1 MIEVTFSGST
11 HETSAFGLTQWDKG
25 QKLKIIWEGL
35 PEKFQVHFSSRGSD
49 EAIVVEAES
58 ENGTGF
64 ADIPDELLR
73 VGADIF
79 AWIYLSENDK
89 QGESVKR
96 AVLYVR
102 PRPKPQNILDEIEPT
117 QQEKLEIILRD
128 INDSIDY
135 MKENGSDAEY
145 MPEYVRKE
153 AGRLSLKL
161 CETIDENS
169 VVFMMSSDAH
179 LKTGDYNSDNSIKH
193 MSQAMRLVAEN
204 CRIDFAGYLGD
215 MTAGGSDK
223 SITEAKKEFMAVN
236 SYLHPV
242 FSRVPSL
249 RCHGSEDNL
258 HRAYYRNGDYIDSEE
273 IYSFIGRWNDNADY
287 TCGDKLRGYGYMD
300 LEKEKLRI
308 ICLNTSDT
316 QGDKLTPT
324 SETALMGSDQLG
336 WFCSALDLSSKADSH
351 EWGIILMGHHPVNMS
366 DKFVAAESIIEKY
379 VEGGYV
385 NFTLADSTDI
395 VYNFS
400 GKNSAKILAQ
410 FHGHLHNYRVNFIT
424 DQKIPLI
431 AIPNASLYDNNFYS
445 DPAYSNT
452 ANEEY
457 AEEMTFSKTACSADD
472 TAFCVVVLDKSTGV
486 INVLH
491 YGAGKDRIIINGTVS
506 EEIPE
511 DDDENEGGGNNGG
524 NEGNEGDEG
533 GNEGG
538 NEGNEGEE
546 GGDEG
551 GEDDDG
557 EDEVFEY
564 TNLVPLSL
572 SSINSS
578 YGNEL
583 GYVDDYGLTSA
594 DNIYFLKGY
603 THTGYMQAGIN
614 DTIRVSGG
622 TYDGSIGNYI
632 LLMDSNHSLI
642 YSKALNGYSEV
653 NSGVSFTESGIL
665 VFEPSKVTGAD
676 LTGMTYFRVS
686 TVGVGEN
693 LIVTVNEKID
703 ASKTVVLAPPM
714 ISYTNIMSYAMDE
727 SGADFGTG
735 GYLDGRIIN
744 KSGVEAD
751 KKKFTVTGYFEVE
764 SDVVLRVKGLIL
776 DGAEGCC
783 LCVYDANHQLMHN
796 ISINKASKPEYGIVY
811 DNGLY
816 TFTPSDATENMAG
829 MTYVRLSGKGSGS
842 TVIITY
848 CEEIT

>member
-25 QKLKIIWEGL
+25 QKLKIIWEDL

-49 EAIVVEAES
+49 EAVVVEAES

-102 PRPKPQNILDEIEPT
+102 SRPKPQNILDEIEPT

-153 AGRLSLKL
+153 AVRLSLKL

-169 VVFMMSSDAH
+169 VVLMMSSDAH

-223 SITEAKKEFMAVN
+223 SIAEAKKEFMAVN

-242 FSRVPSL
+242 FSHIPSL

-258 HRAYYRNGDYIDSEE
+258 HRAYYRNGDYIDGEE
-273 IYSFIGRWNDNADY
+273 IYSFIGRWNDNSGY
-287 TCGDKLRGYGYMD
+287 TYGDRLRGYGYMD

-308 ICLNTSDT
+308 ICLNTSDV

-324 SETALMGSDQLG
+324 SETAIMGSAQLS
-336 WFCSALDLSSKADSH
+336 WFCSALDLSAKTDCD

-366 DKFVAAESIIEKY
+366 DKFAAAMNIIEKY
-379 VEGGYV
+379 VEGGYL
-385 NFTLADSTDI
+385 NMTLADSSDV

-400 GKNSAKILAQ
+400 GKNSAKIIAQ

-424 DQKIPLI
+424 EEKIPLI

-457 AEEMTFSKTACSADD
+457 AEETTYGKTACSDND
-472 TAFCVVVLDKSTGV
+472 TAFCVVILDKSSGV

-491 YGAGKDRIIINGTVS
+491 YGAGKDRIIIDGTVS

-511 DDDENEGGGNNGG
+511 DDGENEGGGNNGG

-538 NEGNEGEE
+538 T
-546 GGDEG
+546 EG
-551 GEDDDG
+551 GEDDDDG
-557 EDEVFEY
+557 EDEVFVY
-564 TNLVPLSL
+564 TNLVPTSM
-572 SSINSS
+572 SSMNSS
-578 YGNEL
+578 YGNNL
-583 GYVDDYGLTSA
+583 GYVNDYSLTSA
-594 DNIYFLKGY
+594 DNLYYLKNY
-603 THTGYMQAGIN
+603 THTGYIQAGIN
-614 DTIRVSGG
+614 DVIRISGG

-642 YSKALNGYSEV
+642 YAKTLNGYSEI
-653 NSGVSFTESGIL
+653 NSGISFTESGIL
-665 VFEPSKVTGAD
+665 VFEPSKVTGVN
-676 LTGMTYFRVS
+676 LTDMTYFRVS
-686 TVGVGEN
+686 TLGRGEN

-714 ISYTNIMSYAMDE
+714 ISYTNIMEYAMDE
-727 SGADFGTG
+727 NGNDFGTG
-735 GYLDGRIIN
+735 GYIDGRMIN
-744 KSGVEAD
+744 NSGVETD

-764 SDVVLRVKGLIL
+764 SDVVLRIKGIIW
-776 DGAEGCC
+776 DGSEGCC
-783 LCVYDANHQLMHN
+783 LCVYDANHQILHN
-796 ISINKASKPEYGIVY
+796 ILINKASRPEYGIVY
-811 DNGLY
+811 ENEIF
-816 TFTPSDATENMAG
+816 TFTPSDAVENMTG
-829 MTYVRLSGKGSGS
+829 ITYVRLSGKGGGS